1 MQKRNLYIGCTLPE
15 GKKYGRRHD
24 YRKRSIIRLLKGV
37 VVFAVIA
44 VLGCSTMVYAVSDSN
59 MEPVS
64 GNTIS
69 QNETETSCEDEGL
82 DTVSGNT
89 KDEGNDGG
97 EPNLTDNTPGQPQNI
112 TIILDPGHG
121 GEDEGCSRAGI
132 LEKDV
137 NLEIAKAAGEKLAEQ
152 GYKVLYTRD
161 GDGNITTEGRVEKAN
176 SLQGDLYISIHQN
189 ACETTEPDGV
199 EVWYCNGRFGKESE
213 RLARLMQKLVV
224 QETGGRSRELS
235 ETDTLYVIRESNMPS
250 CLIETG
256 FLSNAAERKKLT
268 DPEYQEKI
276 AQGIADA
283 VDLYFYPKTMYL
295 TFDDGPSEENTNAI
309 LDILKE
315 RNIKATFFVVGEN
328 VEKHPEIARRIVA
341 EGHTIGIHCNRH
353 VYEEVYASP
362 EAYMADFEEAYRIVY
377 ETTGVEVKL
386 FRFPGGSQNAYNKKV
401 YKEIIRRMTEK
412 GFIYYDWN
420 ASLEDATTHAKPE
433 ILIENATSS
442 TLKRKKIVML
452 AHDTVHATAV
462 CLEDLIDCFPEYRME
477 ALTPEVAPIQF

>member
-1 MQKRNLYIGCTLPE
+1 MQKRNLYIGCVLPE
-15 GKKYGRRHD
+15 GKQYGRRHD
-24 YRKRSIIRLLKGV
+24 YRKRRMIRLLKGV

-44 VLGCSTMVYAVSDSN
+44 VLGCSTMVYAVSDNN

-69 QNETETSCEDEGL
+69 QNETETSCEDEGI

-97 EPNLTDNTPGQPQNI
+97 ESNLTDNTPGQPQNI
-112 TIILDPGHG
+112 TIILDSGHG
-121 GEDEGCSRAGI
+121 GDDEGCSRAGI

-137 NLEIAKAAGEKLAEQ
+137 NLEIAKAAGEKLTER
-152 GYKVLYTRD
+152 GYRVLYTRD
-161 GDGNITTEGRVEKAN
+161 RDEDITTEERVKKAN

-189 ACETTEPDGV
+189 ACEITEPDGV

-213 RLARLMQKLVV
+213 RLARLMQKFIV
-224 QETGGRSRELS
+224 QETGSRSRELS
-235 ETDTLYVIRESNMPS
+235 ETEELYVIRESDMPS

-276 AQGIADA
+276 AKGIADA

-295 TFDDGPSEENTNAI
+295 TFDDGPSEEDTNAI